1 MKENLSFDKPLYVL
15 APLAGFTDLPFRSV
29 VKKFG
34 ADLTV
39 SEMLSSNALA
49 RGSKKTLH
57 MLEKS
62 SLEDPYSVQIAG
74 ADVDIVRSAVEIL
87 NEQEG
92 IDIIDL
98 NCGCPVPK
106 VVGHGSGSS
115 LLLNLPLMGEIIK
128 TIKETSN
135 KSMTSV
141 KIRLGFE
148 EKNHVDIAKVVQ
160 DSGADFI
167 AVHGRTRAGKFK
179 AAVDYDAIRE
189 IKEAVDIPVIANGDI
204 DSYKKAKWVLEHT
217 GADTLSHS
225 LDKHKGLDQYIHLSF
240 IKDHPMYHI
249 AKSRQSIIDP
259 VWLEI
264 DISVLFEKNTLFC
277 DKVAN
282 DSTAKL
288 FKIDKIKK
296 KIDFDTMLFSLIFD
310 EYKEARKAEILV
322 LDHISSDKILG
333 VYNGK

>member
-1 MKENLSFDKPLYVL
+1 MLKNLSFKKPIYVL

-49 RGSKKTLH
+49 HGSEKTLH

-62 SLEDPYSVQIAG
+62 PNEDPYSVQIA
-74 ADVDIVRSAVEIL
+74 ASEVDMARRAVEVL
-87 NEQEG
+87 NEQDG

-115 LLLNLPLMGEIIK
+115 LLLDLPLMGSIIK
-128 TIKETSN
+128 TIKDTSN
-135 KSMTSV
+135 KNLTSV

-148 EKNHVDIAKVVQ
+148 KKNHIDIAKMVE
-160 DSGADFI
+160 DSGADFL

-189 IKEAVDIPVIANGDI
+189 IKESVSIPVIANGDI
-204 DSYKKAKWVLEHT
+204 DSYDKAKWVLEHT
-217 GADTLSHS
+217 GADGVMIGRGAVGAPWIFHQLRSGSEHI
-225 LDKHKGLDQYIHLSF
+225 DKNLKHEIIMEHFDKMIEFYGDYGVAMFRKHTHTYSKGYRG
-240 IKDHPMYHI
+240 
-249 AKSRQSIIDP
+249 A
-259 VWLEI
+259 
-264 DISVLFEKNTLFC
+264 SVLRNDVNSISDIKEFRETIDDFFKN
-277 DKVAN
+277 
-282 DSTAKL
+282 S
-288 FKIDKIKK
+288 
-296 KIDFDTMLFSLIFD
+296 
-310 EYKEARKAEILV
+310 EIV
-322 LDHISSDKILG
+322 S
-333 VYNGK
+333 

>member
-1 MKENLSFDKPLYVL
+1 MLKNLSFEKPIYVL

-49 RGSKKTLH
+49 HGSKKTLH

-62 SLEDPYSVQIAG
+62 PNEDPYSVQIA
-74 ADVDIVRSAVEIL
+74 ASEVDMARRAVEVL
-87 NEQEG
+87 NEQDG

-115 LLLNLPLMGEIIK
+115 LLLDLPLMGDIIK

-135 KSMTSV
+135 KSLTSV

-148 EKNHVDIAKVVQ
+148 KKNHIDIAKMVE
-160 DSGADFI
+160 DSGADFL

-179 AAVDYDAIRE
+179 AAVDYDAIKE
-189 IKEAVDIPVIANGDI
+189 IKEAVSIPVIANGDI
-204 DSYKKAKWVLEHT
+204 DSYDKAKWVLEHT
-217 GADTLSHS
+217 GSDGVMIGRGAVGAPWIFHQLRTGSEHI
-225 LDKHKGLDQYIHLSF
+225 DKNLKHEIIMEHFDKMIEFYGDHGVPMFRKHTHTYSKGYRG
-240 IKDHPMYHI
+240 
-249 AKSRQSIIDP
+249 A
-259 VWLEI
+259 
-264 DISVLFEKNTLFC
+264 SVLRNEVNSIRDIQKYRDTIDDFFKN
-277 DKVAN
+277 
-282 DSTAKL
+282 S
-288 FKIDKIKK
+288 
-296 KIDFDTMLFSLIFD
+296 
-310 EYKEARKAEILV
+310 EIV
-322 LDHISSDKILG
+322 S
-333 VYNGK
+333 

>member
-1 MKENLSFDKPLYVL
+1 MQKKLSFDKPLYVL

-49 RGSKKTLH
+49 HGSTKTLH

-62 SLEDPYSVQIAG
+62 SNEDPYSVQISASE
-74 ADVDIVRSAVEIL
+74 VDMAKKAVEVL

-115 LLLNLPLMGEIIK
+115 LLLNLPLMGDIIK
-128 TIKETSN
+128 TIKDTSN

-148 EKNHVDIAKVVQ
+148 EKNHVDIAKLVE
-160 DSGADFI
+160 DSGADFL

-179 AAVDYDAIRE
+179 APVDYDAIAE
-189 IKEAVDIPVIANGDI
+189 IKNAINIPVIANGDI
-204 DSYKKAKWVLEHT
+204 DSYTKAKWVLEHT
-217 GADTLSHS
+217 GSDGVMIGRGAVGAPWIFHQLRSGEEHIDKLLKHEIVMEH
-225 LDKHKGLDQYIHLSF
+225 LDKMIEFYGAHGVPMFRKHAHTYSKGYKGASKLRDAIN
-240 IKDHPMYHI
+240 HI
-249 AKSRQSIIDP
+249 S
-259 VWLEI
+259 EI
-264 DISVLFEKNTLFC
+264 DEFRVVIDDFFKNSEM
-277 DKVAN
+277 A
-282 DSTAKL
+282 
-288 FKIDKIKK
+288 
-296 KIDFDTMLFSLIFD
+296 
-310 EYKEARKAEILV
+310 
-322 LDHISSDKILG
+322 
-333 VYNGK
+333 

>member
-1 MKENLSFDKPLYVL
+1 MMKNLSFDKPLYVL

-49 RGSKKTLH
+49 HGSEKTLH
-57 MLEKS
+57 MLKKS

-74 ADVDIVRSAVEIL
+74 ADVEIVRRAVEVL
-87 NEQEG
+87 NERNG

-115 LLLNLPLMGEIIK
+115 LLLNLPLMGDIIK
-128 TIKETSN
+128 TIKDTSN
-135 KSMTSV
+135 KSLTSV

-148 EKNHVDIAKVVQ
+148 EKNHIDIAKTVQ
-160 DSGADFI
+160 DSGADFL

-189 IKEAVDIPVIANGDI
+189 IKEAVSIPVIANGDI
-204 DSYKKAKWVLEHT
+204 DSYEKAKWVLENT
-217 GADTLSHS
+217 GADGVMIGRGAVGAPWIFHQLRTGNEHIEQSLKHEIVMEHFDKMIEFYGKHGVAMFRKHTHTYSKGYRGASALRNQVNSIDDIAQYRCVIDDFFKNSEMTL
-225 LDKHKGLDQYIHLSF
+225 
-240 IKDHPMYHI
+240 
-249 AKSRQSIIDP
+249 
-259 VWLEI
+259 
-264 DISVLFEKNTLFC
+264 
-277 DKVAN
+277 
-282 DSTAKL
+282 
-288 FKIDKIKK
+288 
-296 KIDFDTMLFSLIFD
+296 
-310 EYKEARKAEILV
+310 
-322 LDHISSDKILG
+322 
-333 VYNGK
+333 

>member
-1 MKENLSFDKPLYVL
+1 MIEKLSFEKPIYVL

-39 SEMLSSNALA
+39 SEMLSSNALVH
-49 RGSKKTLH
+49 GSKKTLH

-62 SLEDPYSVQIAG
+62 EYEDPYSVQIAG
-74 ADVDIVRSAVEIL
+74 ADVDVVKGAVEIL
-87 NEQEG
+87 NEHEG

-115 LLLNLPLMGEIIK
+115 LLLDLPNMGAIIR
-128 TIKETSN
+128 TIKDTSN
-135 KSMTSV
+135 KSLTSA

-148 EKNHVDIAKVVQ
+148 EKNHIDIAKMVE

-189 IKEAVDIPVIANGDI
+189 IKDAISIPVIANGDI
-204 DSYKKAKWVLEHT
+204 DSYDKAKWVLEHT
-217 GADTLSHS
+217 GADGVMIGRGAVGAPWIFHQLKSGS
-225 LDKHKGLDQYIHLSF
+225 QYIDKNVKH
-240 IKDHPMYHI
+240 D
-249 AKSRQSIIDP
+249 IIMEHFDKMIEFYGP
-259 VWLEI
+259 RGVAMFRKHTHTYSKGYSGA
-264 DISVLFEKNTLFC
+264 SVLRNDVNRIEDVKEYRDVIDEFFKNR
-277 DKVAN
+277 DIV
-282 DSTAKL
+282 S
-288 FKIDKIKK
+288 
-296 KIDFDTMLFSLIFD
+296 
-310 EYKEARKAEILV
+310 
-322 LDHISSDKILG
+322 
-333 VYNGK
+333 